1 MQVRSRSPHRLSLFA
16 SICGGLHGAL
26 AATALL
32 SAACGTETES
42 PAADAVSSDVGA
54 DGTGG
59 DSVEGTDAITPPAT
73 GIDGTMVKIDLDS
86 PALMDAPWPTDL
98 RRDPATGRLDL
109 TGFPN
114 PGQVDLLERYVGSAE
129 DNLDGWGVTSA
140 AYFVFD
146 AAIDPDT
153 LPEPKASTSGTSSV
167 MVVNLDEDSGAFGE
181 LIPAESTWVGS
192 EDFQYVPNNTLIVQP
207 FYGRTLREGTTY
219 GVVIFRSVTDE
230 GGEALGQPQV
240 VAAGL
245 ADQGPLANLYSPL
258 REWLARARIEH
269 DDVAAATVFTTGH
282 PTAELRDIAT
292 WVDGAAPA
300 PALVDVAVSEDKAT
314 GFELYEGH
322 YTSSNLQAGVVP
334 YDTEGGDFVIGDSGP
349 EVQATESLRF
359 ALAVPTGDAPASG
372 WPVVL
377 YGHGTGGDYK
387 SMLTG
392 SKYSV
397 AKELT
402 KRGMAVMGIDQPLHG
417 PRAPVGTNTDV
428 ASFNVFNPESFRCNF
443 RQSAVDVLFQARF
456 AAEVGTLSGS
466 GVSVK
471 LDPSNIH
478 FLGHSHGGLS
488 GALMAPFAQ
497 RIRSFVLSG
506 AGGGIA
512 YTIRLRKDPADF
524 KLLVETLLAISDPN
538 EFIIGHPVLALV
550 QALVETTDPL
560 AYARHFRNPPGE
572 RPPLDLLL
580 TSGVN
585 DAQTP
590 AVTALN
596 LASAAAMPILA
607 PGPLPSP
614 GHESQS
620 IAIVGTPLEGNMLN
634 AFGKGTM
641 AVAQFADADH
651 FAIFDD
657 ERAGLLY
664 LGFLNSAQKA
674 DPPVLK

>member
-1 MQVRSRSPHRLSLFA
+1 M
-16 SICGGLHGAL
+16 
-26 AATALL
+26 ATAALL
-32 SAACGTETES
+32 LTACESDDAA
-42 PAADAVSSDVGA
+42 PAADAANAEVG
-54 DGTGG
+54 T
-59 DSVEGTDAITPPAT
+59 EGTADEVTDGAETNAPPAT
-73 GIDGTMVKIDLDS
+73 GIPGTLVNFDLAS
-86 PALMDAPWPTDL
+86 EALMDAPWPTDL
-98 RRDPATGRLDL
+98 RRDPVTGRLDL

-114 PGQVDLLERYVGSAE
+114 PGQIDLLGRYIASAE
-129 DNLDGWGVTSA
+129 DNLDGWGITSA
-140 AYFVFD
+140 AYFTF
-146 AAIDPDT
+146 ASAIDPAT
-153 LPEPKASTSGTSSV
+153 LPDAKASTQGTASV

-181 LIPAESTWVGS
+181 LIPADSTWIGT
-192 EDFQYVPNNTLIVQP
+192 EGYQYVPDNTLIVQP
-207 FYGRTLREGTTY
+207 FYGRALRGGTTY
-219 GVVIFRSVTDE
+219 GVVVFRSVMDAE
-230 GGEALGQPQV
+230 GKALGQPQV

-245 ADQGPLANLYSPL
+245 ADQGPLADLYAPL

-269 DDVAAATVFTTGH
+269 GDVAAATVFTTGQ
-282 PTAELRDIAT
+282 PTKELKDIAT
-292 WVDGAAPA
+292 WVDDDAPA
-300 PALVDVAVSEDKAT
+300 PALVDVAVSEDNVS
-314 GFELYEGH
+314 GFELVEGH

-334 YDTEGGDFVIGDSGP
+334 YDEEGGAFVIGAAGP

-359 ALAVPTGDAPASG
+359 ALAVPSGEAPAAG

-417 PRAPVGTNTDV
+417 PRAPEGTNTDV
-428 ASFNVFNPESFRCNF
+428 ASFNVFNPEAFRCNF

-456 AAEVGTLSGS
+456 VAEVGTVAGA

-471 LDPSNIH
+471 LDPNNIH

-488 GALMAPFAQ
+488 GALLAPFAE

-524 KLLVETLLAISDPN
+524 KLLVETLLQISDPN
-538 EFIIGHPVLALV
+538 ELIIGHPVLALV

-560 AYARHFRNPPGE
+560 AYARHFRNPPGD

-580 TSGVN
+580 TSGVD

-596 LASAAAMPILA
+596 LASTAAMPILA

-614 GHESQS
+614 GHDSQS
-620 IAIVGTPLEGNMLN
+620 IAIVATPLEGNMLN

-657 ERAGLLY
+657 ERAGPLY